1 MKKIALIGSTGSIG
15 RQVLNCVDR
24 HSDKFKIVS
33 LTAHSNAGLLGEQI
47 EKYKPEIAVLTNP
60 ENLSKLSSI
69 GNTNLYY
76 GENALVHAVC
86 ESTDIVVVAVVGF
99 CGLKAVI
106 EAIKMDK
113 IIALANKES
122 LVCGGEIVNKL
133 LKEHPKSKI
142 LPVDSEHSA
151 LWQSLGLDFNRPFKK
166 LILTASGGAFRNLS
180 LKELKFVKA
189 RDALKHPNW
198 LMGKKITVDCATMV
212 NKGLEV
218 MEAMYLYNCPLEKV
232 DVVIHPESIIH
243 SMVEYEDSAIVAQM
257 AYPSMEIPIQLAL
270 SYPERFKTDVES
282 YNFFEKPL
290 TFKPVD
296 LEKYPCFDLAIKSAK
311 EGYNAPCILS
321 SANEVAVEL
330 FLQDKIE
337 YLAIKD
343 YLDYALQTVKRQEV
357 SLESL
362 FETDFLAR
370 QAVLKAFEKRGN

>member
-86 ESTDIVVVAVVGF
+86 ESADIVVVAVVGF

-311 EGYNAPCILS
+311 EGYNAPCVLS

>member
-86 ESTDIVVVAVVGF
+86 ESADIVVVAVVGF

-218 MEAMYLYNCPLEKV
+218 MEAMFLYNCPLEKV

>member
-86 ESTDIVVVAVVGF
+86 ESADIVVVAVVGF

-180 LKELKFVKA
+180 LKELRFVKA

>member
-33 LTAHSNAGLLGEQI
+33 LTAHSNAGLLGKQI

-86 ESTDIVVVAVVGF
+86 ESADIVVVAVVGF

-189 RDALKHPNW
+189 SDALKHPNW

-232 DVVIHPESIIH
+232 EVVIHPESIIH

>member
-47 EKYKPEIAVLTNP
+47 KKYKPEIAVLTNP

-86 ESTDIVVVAVVGF
+86 ESADIVVVAVVGF

-337 YLAIKD
+337 YSAIKD

>member
-86 ESTDIVVVAVVGF
+86 ESADIVVVAVVGF

-189 RDALKHPNW
+189 SDALKHPNW

>member
-86 ESTDIVVVAVVGF
+86 ESADIVVVAVVGF

-133 LKEHPKSKI
+133 LEEHPKSKI